1 MTSHKS
7 VLDTFYRNY
16 VILGYN
22 NKSGYNLVIIVTQE
36 FALHFGMLY
45 LMIQTRNK
53 CRIFFKVVKIVNGS
67 QTLKRVVQ

>member
-53 CRIFFKVVKIVNGS
+53 CRIFIKVVEIVNGS
-67 QTLKRVVQ
+67 